1 MNNMYEYTFYIGTK
15 DKDSKLENRQAI
27 ERICD
32 KMFTEKFPN
41 GYTKIFGEGIY
52 KHDDGTS
59 IKEITLIYK
68 VLTHTR
74 CGIFASDIAKATNQ
88 EAVMVTVQNI
98 EMYMYPQL

>member
-1 MNNMYEYTFYIGTK
+1 MNNIFEYTFYIGTK
-15 DKDSKLENRQAI
+15 DKDSKLENIQAI

-32 KMFTEKFPN
+32 KMFTDRFSN

-52 KHDDGTS
+52 KHDDGTQ

-68 VLTHTR
+68 VLTNIR
-74 CGIFASDIAKATNQ
+74 CGIFASDIAEATNQ
-88 EAVMVTVQNI
+88 EAVMVTVQDI

>member
-1 MNNMYEYTFYIGTK
+1 MTDMFEYTFYIGTK

-32 KMFTEKFPN
+32 RMFDEKFPS
-41 GYTKIFGEGIY
+41 GYTKIFGEGRY

-59 IKEITLIYK
+59 VKEITLIYK
-68 VLTHTR
+68 VLTNIR

-88 EAVMVTVQNI
+88 EAVMVTMQDI

>member
-1 MNNMYEYTFYIGTK
+1 MNSMYEYTFYIGTK

-32 KMFTEKFPN
+32 KMFDKRFPT
-41 GYTKIFGEGIY
+41 GYTKIFGEGRY
-52 KHDDGTS
+52 QHDDGIS
-59 IKEITLIYK
+59 VKEITLIYK
-68 VLTHTR
+68 VLTNIR

-88 EAVMVTVQNI
+88 EAVMVTVKDI